1 MEGKGIFTISLDFE
15 LYWGFRDKRSL
26 DSVQELLENTHRVFP
41 RMLGIFRKYDV
52 KATFATVGLLAAE
65 SREDMFRYIPSEKPQ
80 YTNPN
85 LSPYTDEMILV
96 GDNPDVD
103 SNHYAGKLL
112 DLLREYPEHEIGT
125 HTFSHYYCQAEGGS
139 LAAFRADLKAAEA
152 ISRDKNLGMDSIVF
166 PRNECTPA
174 HLEICKELGIKTY
187 RGIEPIWFRNPKPN
201 KRFEPVYRIIR
212 TLDCYLNIS
221 GNHCYNLENIERG
234 LPLNVPSSRFLRPY
248 MPKGGRILE
257 TLKIRRIKKGMTQ
270 AAKKGKL
277 FHLWWHPHNFG
288 NNSEENLRTFDEILQ
303 HYKELERLYG
313 FQSSTMGEV
322 GTLVSTMQM
331 SKNKSSYGDIDAL
344 PTVS

>member
-1 MEGKGIFTISLDFE
+1 
-15 LYWGFRDKRSL
+15 
-26 DSVQELLENTHRVFP
+26 
-41 RMLGIFRKYDV
+41 
-52 KATFATVGLLAAE
+52 
-65 SREDMFRYIPSEKPQ
+65 
-80 YTNPN
+80 
-85 LSPYTDEMILV
+85 
-96 GDNPDVD
+96 
-103 SNHYAGKLL
+103 
-112 DLLREYPEHEIGT
+112 
-125 HTFSHYYCQAEGGS
+125 
-139 LAAFRADLKAAEA
+139 
-152 ISRDKNLGMDSIVF
+152 MDSIVF

-288 NNSEENLRTFDEILQ
+288 SNSEENLRTFDEILQ